1 MINRFLGCGDLQEI
15 RIDLFKTH
23 MRIKL
28 SLAITSANI
37 ITCQQTISRKWGAQ
51 QIQSWLDMIP
61 ALHPRIDGYVYVNNS
76 HYYTMKKSDISARL
90 LVSGNINEWK
100 KSLYFNV
107 QYCRIADDNA
117 ADSMSIEMD
126 GQWVDSSRF
135 LNICSDSPRVFSI
148 QRPDGCDDRICR
160 LRLNY
165 DAGYSIEQNR
175 VITHE
180 SGLSIVDCKGTDV
193 AMSQEE
199 IDKWMLE
206 YEIISGG

>member
-1 MINRFLGCGDLQEI
+1 MNRFLCVGQLSEL
-15 RIDLFKTH
+15 RIDLYQTH
-23 MRIKL
+23 MKARF
-28 SLAITSANI
+28 SI
-37 ITCQQTISRKWGAQ
+37 ITNNQCLTMSQTISRKWGAQ

-76 HYYTMKKSDISARL
+76 HYYTMKKSDTPTRL

-135 LNICSDSPRVFSI
+135 LNICGDSPRVFSI

-180 SGLSIVDCKGTDV
+180 SGLSIVDCKRTDV

>member
-1 MINRFLGCGDLQEI
+1 MNRFLCVGQLSEL
-15 RIDLFKTH
+15 RIDLYQTH
-23 MRIKL
+23 MKARF
-28 SLAITSANI
+28 SI
-37 ITCQQTISRKWGAQ
+37 ITNNQCLTMSQTISRKWNEAQ
-51 QIQSWLDMIP
+51 IKQWLDMMPYI
-61 ALHPRIDGYVYVNNS
+61 HPRIDGYVYVKNQC
-76 HYYTMKKSDISARL
+76 YYTMKKSDTPTRL

-135 LNICSDSPRVFSI
+135 LNICGDSPRVFSI